1 MRKIKNK
8 GDIAWYLHRKD
19 KRPVTYSTKAVSD
32 YIAYL
37 RSFCESYDEML
48 ENCVYAPDERKIITI
63 YKENNIPY
71 EEFLAR

>member
-1 MRKIKNK
+1 MRNKRK
-8 GDIAWYLHRKD
+8 GDVSWYLRNKD
-19 KRPVTYSTKAVSD
+19 KKPIAYSTKAVSD

-37 RSFCESYDEML
+37 RKFCKSYDEML

-71 EEFLAR
+71 EEFLVQ